1 VDGGTSDTFSGEESA
16 QAAHRQRGIR
26 GTMPERERV
35 ALRVH
40 HEIGA
45 LGVAQFIANLRHRE
59 IRIRLS
65 PDATLERHNLEAAA
79 GKLFGNDS
87 AGQAKTNEDDVH
99 FFKLCGH
106 GKPPECSYSR
116 SAMLTGGTT

>member
-1 VDGGTSDTFSGEESA
+1 
-16 QAAHRQRGIR
+16 
-26 GTMPERERV
+26 MPECERV

-45 LGVAQFIANLRHRE
+45 LGVAQFIPNLRHRE

-65 PDATLERHNLEAAA
+65 PDAALERDNLEAAA
-79 GKLFGNDS
+79 GQFFGNDS
-87 AGQAKTNEDDVH
+87 AGQAKTNEDDIH
-99 FFKLCGH
+99 FLKLCGH
-106 GKPPECSYSR
+106 GKPPACSYSR